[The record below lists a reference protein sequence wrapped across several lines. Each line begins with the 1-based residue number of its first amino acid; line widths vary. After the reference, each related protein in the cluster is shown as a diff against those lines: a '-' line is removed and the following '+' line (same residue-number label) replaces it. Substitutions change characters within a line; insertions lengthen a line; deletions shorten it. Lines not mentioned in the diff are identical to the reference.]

1 MNIHMDPNKT
11 KIFYIRPES
20 TKIVIPV
27 LTSSMTA
34 VFFAF
39 IFNPQGKKTDAVF
52 QIMLYGLLLENA
64 VSPSQEYNVC
74 RVL

>member
-1 MNIHMDPNKT
+1 MNIHMDPTKT
-11 KIFYIRPES
+11 KIFHITSES

-27 LTSSMTA
+27 LTSSMTTMS
-34 VFFAF
+34 FAF

-52 QIMLYGLLLENA
+52 QIMLYGLFLEN